1 MKTLIVYDS
10 FFGCTEKIAW
20 KIGDTLGIPETTV
33 VRVSELK
40 PEQLVGIELLIVGS
54 PTRAFRPTKAIT
66 NFLKNIPTQG
76 LKGVKVAAFDTR
88 VSATD
93 LNSRIFNFFVKFF
106 GYAAEPIAAKLVK
119 KGGNLIIPSAP
130 FYVKTS
136 ENSLKDGEP
145 ERAADWAKL
154 ILQVG

>member
-10 FFGCTEKIAW
+10 FFGCTEKIAQA
-20 KIGDTLGIPETTV
+20 IGESLEKHEAFV
-33 VRVSELK
+33 VRISDLK
-40 PEQLVGIELLIVGS
+40 PEQLAGIELLIVGS

-66 NFLKNIPTQG
+66 KFLKNIPAQG

-88 VSATD
+88 VSVTD

-119 KGGNLIIPSAP
+119 KDGNLITPPEP

-145 ERAADWAKL
+145 ERAADWAKV
-154 ILQVG
+154 ILKAR